1 MSNYKDFRNKDTAF
15 TGTKGIDL
23 PTGTTGERDTGYGS
37 GTLRYNSTTNLMEY
51 YNGSDWKAVDA
62 PPVVTN
68 FNIDGGSAITS
79 YTIDDESTGN
89 VTMTINGSLFD
100 TTGADITMIA
110 NSGSNVSPDSTTRNS
125 ANLITCVF
133 DASDFNE
140 ANGPYTLKVTNG
152 SGLAAT
158 LADAVTADQ
167 AAPVFTNSADT
178 IYSLYDSLRSS
189 GTIQPGDLC
198 GATDADGESLTYSVQ
213 TGSLPT
219 GFTLNTSTGA
229 ITWSSVSAVG
239 SDTTSTFTIRV
250 TDGTT
255 NVDRQFKITIKPP
268 VRTTYNS
275 PATFAVPTGVSAVDV
290 MLVAGG
296 GGAGGFGGGGAG
308 GLIYRPGFTVSPG
321 TQVTVTIGQG
331 GAAGAEGGGD
341 SYEGQDSVFG
351 TLTAKGGGGGGQANY
366 GPDLPENENVGDGE
380 PGGSGGGGGHPNNTA
395 LGGNGGQAGAAT
407 QPTQPG
413 DSGTYGFGNPGGRG
427 RNNVSPNSPEPVSTA
442 GGGGGAGGAG
452 GDGDA
457 QSTQHGGAG
466 GVGKAYSIA
475 DGSTQVYYAG
485 GGGGSYGGEPGN
497 GGGGSGNTQ
506 TSQNAGTANRGGG
519 GGTRYSGGQ
528 GQGGAGG
535 SGVVIV
541 SY

>member
-62 PPVVTN
+62 PPVITS

-79 YTIDDESTGN
+79 YTIDDEDTGN

-100 TTGADITMIA
+100 TTGASVTMLA

-125 ANLITCVF
+125 ANLLTCVF

-140 ANGPYTLKVTNG
+140 ANGPYTLQVTNG

-158 LADAVTADQ
+158 LTDAVTADQ
-167 AAPVFTNSADT
+167 SAPVFTNAADT
-178 IYSLYDSLRSS
+178 VYSIFDGGRSS
-189 GTIQPGDLC
+189 LTIAAADLC
-198 GATDADGESLTYSVQ
+198 GATDSDGETLTYSIQ
-213 TGSLPT
+213 SGSLPSGLSIASDT
-219 GFTLNTSTGA
+219 GVITG
-229 ITWSSVSAVG
+229 SVSAVG
-239 SDTTSTFTIRV
+239 SDTTSTFTVRV

-255 NVDRQFKITIKPP
+255 NVDRQFKITVKPP

-275 PATFAVPTGVSAVDV
+275 PATFAVPTGLSSVDV
-290 MLVAGG
+290 MIVAGG

-308 GLIYRPGFTVSPG
+308 GLIYRPGFTVSSG
-321 TQVTVTIGQG
+321 TQVTVTVGQG
-331 GAAGAEGGGD
+331 GAGGAEGGGD
-341 SYEGQDSVFG
+341 SIEGQDSVFG
-351 TLTAKGGGGGGQANY
+351 TLTAKGGGGGGQAGY
-366 GPDLPENENVGDGE
+366 GPDIPTNENVGDGE

-395 LGGNGGQAGAAT
+395 LGGNGGQAGTAT

-427 RNNVSPNSPEPVSTA
+427 RNNVPSNSPEPVSTA

-452 GDGDA
+452 GDGNA
-457 QSTQHGGAG
+457 QSSQHGGAG
-466 GVGKAYSIA
+466 GVGRAYSIA

-497 GGGGSGNTQ
+497 GGGGNGSTTTG
-506 TSQNAGTANRGGG
+506 QNAGTANRGGG
-519 GGTRYSGGQ
+519 GGTRYSGGP

>member
-23 PTGTTGERDTGYGS
+23 PVGTTGQRDTGHGT

-62 PPVVTN
+62 PPVITN
-68 FNIDGGSAITS
+68 FAVDGASAVTS
-79 YTIDDESTGN
+79 FTIDDESAATSSFA
-89 VTMTINGSLFD
+89 INGSLFD
-100 TTGADITMIA
+100 TTGASVTMLA
-110 NSGSNVSPDSTTRNS
+110 SSGSNVSPDSTTRNS
-125 ANLITCVF
+125 ANLLTCVF
-133 DASDFNE
+133 DNSDFNE
-140 ANGPYTLKVTNG
+140 ANGPYTLQVTNG

-158 LADAVTADQ
+158 LTDAVTADQ
-167 AAPVFTNSADT
+167 SAPVFTNATDT
-178 IYSLYDSLRSS
+178 VYSIFDSGRSS
-189 GTIQPGDLC
+189 LTIAAADLC
-198 GATDADGESLTYSVQ
+198 GATDADGETLTYSIQ
-213 TGSLPT
+213 SGSLPSGLSIASAT
-219 GFTLNTSTGA
+219 GVITG
-229 ITWSSVSAVG
+229 SVSAVG
-239 SDTTSTFTIRV
+239 SDTTSTFTVRV

-255 NVDRQFKITIKPP
+255 NVDRQFKITVKAPI
-268 VRTTYNS
+268 RTTYNS
-275 PATFAVPTGVSAVDV
+275 PATFAVPTGLSSVDV

-331 GAAGAEGGGD
+331 GAGGAEGGGD

-351 TLTAKGGGGGGQANY
+351 TLTAKGGGGGGQAGY

-407 QPTQPG
+407 QPTQSG

-427 RNNVSPNSPEPVSTA
+427 RNNVSPNSPEPGSTA

-497 GGGGSGNTQ
+497 GGGGNGSTTTG
-506 TSQNAGTANRGGG
+506 QNAGTANRGGG
-519 GGTRYSGGQ
+519 GGTRYSGGP